1 VTEPVQSLTQLL
13 ERASARRFLEAPP
26 PEDLGLAEHLV
37 FPFLALVGQ
46 YEMKLALLLAVI
58 NPVVGGVLL
67 LGPRGTGKTTAARSL
82 ADLLP
87 DVPRSRC
94 TYGCLPED
102 IETGGLD
109 AVCPDC
115 ATRYGQG
122 EPLTYLDRV
131 RLVELP
137 LNSRLEDVVGGLDER
152 AAVHNRMRLN
162 RGLLSRADRN
172 LLYVDEINLLMD
184 DIVDAILDAASQGT
198 YSVHRGPLSATY
210 RARFVLIGSMNPEEG
225 RLRPQI
231 LDRFG
236 LRVVTRGL
244 AAKQERLEAYRR
256 SIAFHTNPRRVAMD
270 YAETLERM
278 RLEVV
283 AARQALPSVRL
294 SPQAE
299 KAGLKIIQSL
309 GIDSLRAEI
318 TLFEASRAHAV
329 ADGREQ
335 ATPADVKAV
344 APMTLRLRRSAF
356 MQDFFHN
363 QAREET
369 ELRRLI
375 RVADGR
381 KTKKTPARRKKG

>member
-1 VTEPVQSLTQLL
+1 
-13 ERASARRFLEAPP
+13 
-26 PEDLGLAEHLV
+26 
-37 FPFLALVGQ
+37 
-46 YEMKLALLLAVI
+46 
-58 NPVVGGVLL
+58 
-67 LGPRGTGKTTAARSL
+67 
-82 ADLLP
+82 
-87 DVPRSRC
+87 
-94 TYGCLPED
+94 
-102 IETGGLD
+102 
-109 AVCPDC
+109 
-115 ATRYGQG
+115 
-122 EPLTYLDRV
+122 
-131 RLVELP
+131 
-137 LNSRLEDVVGGLDER
+137 
-152 AAVHNRMRLN
+152 
-162 RGLLSRADRN
+162 
-172 LLYVDEINLLMD
+172 
-184 DIVDAILDAASQGT
+184 
-198 YSVHRGPLSATY
+198 
-210 RARFVLIGSMNPEEG
+210 
-225 RLRPQI
+225 
-231 LDRFG
+231 
-236 LRVVTRGL
+236 
-244 AAKQERLEAYRR
+244 
-256 SIAFHTNPRRVAMD
+256 MD